1 MGTGIPVIRNWE
13 AKMSKIQR
21 STRTCDRSALQS
33 LEIGILVVLLTG
45 CVHYFIMA
53 SSHFDFLIP
62 DGELYLVTGAILLI
76 IALSLVDFRDARY
89 VLCHMDAPHRKYAKP
104 LSIAGI
110 VLGIAILPPAFVILA
125 ITIETQLLRFIQIKS
140 LIEFW

>member
-1 MGTGIPVIRNWE
+1 MGTGIPVLWHWE
-13 AKMSKIQR
+13 ANMSKMER
-21 STRTCDRSALQS
+21 SAKTCDRSALQS
-33 LEIGILVVLLTG
+33 LEIGFLVVLLTG

-76 IALSLVDFRDARY
+76 IALSLVDFKDALY
-89 VLCHMDAPHRKYAKP
+89 VLHHMDAPHKEYAKP
-104 LSIAGI
+104 LSIAGMAM
-110 VLGIAILPPAFVILA
+110 GIAILLPALIILA
-125 ITIETQLLRFIQIKS
+125 ITIEMQLFRFIQLRS

>member
-1 MGTGIPVIRNWE
+1 
-13 AKMSKIQR
+13 
-21 STRTCDRSALQS
+21 LQS
-33 LEIGILVVLLTG
+33 LETGILVVLLTG

-62 DGELYLVTGAILLI
+62 DGELYLVTGATLLI
-76 IALSLVDFRDARY
+76 IALSLVDFNDARY
-89 VLCHMDAPHRKYAKP
+89 VLRHMDAPHRKFAKP

-110 VLGIAILPPAFVILA
+110 VLGIAILPPALVILA
-125 ITIETQLLRFIQIKS
+125 IMIETQLLRFIQIKS